1 MDEQDRESL
10 ETGAGDAAVSESSA
24 FAAIAPD
31 GRSGEAA
38 RVPYAPVGGDLG
50 ADAGAD
56 EGGAGGAGVGGS
68 GAFGAGERDG
78 GAGQDFAGP
87 AADAQ
92 SLGRRAVE
100 LLDEAPAI
108 VARAV
113 AKKRRKKA
121 AKAAAARPKAPR
133 TEAQIAAARANME
146 KARAAREA
154 NQANQAAAQ
163 SAAGAF
169 VVHPA
174 DAAGQRPAAF
184 FTLGKGKSRAERKA
198 EREQTQQANTDGKAP
213 HALSAFEAENF
224 REKLFEILVSLWE
237 LADKGLSATA
247 LDGAECD
254 IW

>member
-133 TEAQIAAARANME
+133 TEAQIAAARANMQ
-146 KARAAREA
+146 KARQAREA
-154 NQANQAAAQ
+154 NQASQQQGAAQ
-163 SAAGAF
+163 STAGAF

-174 DAAGQRPAAF
+174 DAAGQRPGAF
-184 FTLGKGKSRAERKA
+184 FTLGGKGKSRAEKKA
-198 EREQTQQANTDGKAP
+198 EREQTQQAKTDGKEPP
-213 HALSAFEAENF
+213 HILTAFEAENF
-224 REKLFEILVSLWE
+224 REKLFEILV
-237 LADKGLSATA
+237 
-247 LDGAECD
+247 
-254 IW
+254 

>member
-56 EGGAGGAGVGGS
+56 EGGAGGASVDGS

-121 AKAAAARPKAPR
+121 QKAAANRPKAPR
-133 TEAQIAAARANME
+133 TEAQLDAARANIE
-146 KARAAREA
+146 KARQAREA
-154 NQANQAAAQ
+154 NQQRAAAQ

-174 DAAGQRPAAF
+174 DAAGQRPGAF
-184 FTLGKGKSRAERKA
+184 FTLGGKGKSRAEK
-198 EREQTQQANTDGKAP
+198 T
-213 HALSAFEAENF
+213 
-224 REKLFEILVSLWE
+224 
-237 LADKGLSATA
+237 
-247 LDGAECD
+247 
-254 IW
+254 